1 MRTLIISASTGAG
14 HNAAA
19 TALGGRLQEK
29 GHTVETIDFL
39 KDTYKILDILVGD
52 GYEILATKFPVL
64 YGLIYETFD
73 IKAFNRLLGKRTL
86 RMLKRRLRSYIQT
99 FDPHV
104 IVSTHPF
111 VVGLVANLK
120 ASGEI
125 DTPFVSIV
133 TDFKAHYAYI
143 HGEVDHYITGSPY
156 TSLSLMKKG
165 VPPEKVHAYGIPV
178 PREFAES
185 PPERKMHDGRPL
197 SVLIMGGSMGVDG
210 IEDALDALVGAPLD
224 LKLTVVCGK
233 NEKLKTHLEKLYRP
247 DEAEILGFITDV
259 RARMDAHQ
267 LIVTKPG
274 GLTTTEALYRRL
286 PMIIPYA
293 IPGQETENLLYLT
306 SRGMAIAVEEE
317 QELKRVVA
325 LLDTQPALYDEMV
338 RAITKVTSSYSM
350 EATVDLIETLG
361 EKQDR

>member
-1 MRTLIISASTGAG
+1 MRALIISASTGAG

-19 TALGGRLQEK
+19 TALEQCLLER
-29 GHTVETIDFL
+29 GHTVEKIDFL

-86 RMLKRRLRSYIQT
+86 RMLKRRLRGYIQT
-99 FDPHV
+99 HEPQV
-104 IVSTHPF
+104 IISTHPF

-125 DTPFVSIV
+125 NTPFVSIV

-143 HGEVDHYITGSPY
+143 HGEVDHYITGSSY

-165 VPPEKVHAYGIPV
+165 VPPEKVHALGIPV
-178 PREFAES
+178 PQEFAAS
-185 PPERKMHDGRPL
+185 PPERALPSMEAL
-197 SVLIMGGSMGVDG
+197 SILIMGGSMGIDG
-210 IEDALDALVGAPLD
+210 IEDALDVLVKAPQP

-233 NEKLKTHLEKLYRP
+233 NEKLKAHLEKIYP
-247 DEAEILGFITDV
+247 SDEAEILGFVTNV
-259 RARMDAHQ
+259 RELMDAHH

-317 QELKRVVA
+317 NELQRVVA
-325 LLDTQPALYDEMV
+325 LLATKPELYEEMV
-338 RAITKVTSSYSM
+338 RAIARVTAGYSM
-350 EATVDLIETLG
+350 KETVALIEKLG
-361 EKQDR
+361 SNDER